1 MAAQQTSLKSMLREG
16 IAIAVRFAKARPGSF
31 SLAVLGA
38 ALFVS
43 AIVASAIVIG
53 RVTDELI
60 VPVLDQ
66 GASSEDLLWP
76 AMWAVV
82 GVALWKALA
91 VILRRTAA
99 SFLQF
104 RVQAD
109 ARHDLIEHLLKL
121 ELSWYKRQSTGTLLA
136 VSDTDVR
143 QGTFILAPLPYGI
156 GSSLLLVGTVVL
168 IFLMDIWLAAVAL
181 VCLSAIVAVNMNG
194 AWRMFSAFR
203 EVQTLRGEVSS
214 IAHESFDGAL
224 TIKALGRIDQET
236 DRFQTASERLRDR
249 LIHVLQM
256 MATYRVGVEGLLS
269 AVTVIMVVAGAMR
282 INSGAVSAGDIVTI
296 AYLLSLLFIP
306 IRIIGFVLWSIAS
319 SRAGWERVQNVYD
332 VSDLVPYGDLL
343 PESDDTGAHVAG
355 ETVSFSYEDGE
366 PIIEGL
372 NLAIRPGRVVAIV
385 GPTASGKSTLTALMA
400 RLWDP
405 SAGAISIDGRDL
417 RSFARSALPGEVAF
431 VSQESFL
438 FDDSVSG
445 NIAFGVVADHDDVV
459 TASRLAG
466 AHEFILELPDG
477 YDTVLGERGTSLSG
491 GQRQRIALARALV
504 RKPRLLILDDA
515 TSAVDPSVEARIL
528 ERLRDSEM
536 PSTIVIVAY
545 RTSSIALADEVIFID
560 AGEIVAHGTHRQLT
574 QDVPGYARIVEA
586 YADDA
591 EERSAEKLS
600 DERRAA
606 EERGRS

>member
-1 MAAQQTSLKSMLREG
+1 MTTQQTSLRLMLREG
-16 IAIAVRFAKARPGSF
+16 VAIAIRFAKARTGSF
-31 SLAVLGA
+31 VLAVLGA

-43 AIVASAIVIG
+43 AIVASAVVIG
-53 RVTDELI
+53 WVTDELI
-60 VPVLDQ
+60 VPVLDG
-66 GASSEDLLWP
+66 GASYEDALWP
-76 AMWAVV
+76 AMWAVI
-82 GVALWKALA
+82 GVAFWKSTA

-109 ARHDLIEHLLKL
+109 ARHDLIDHLLKL
-121 ELSWYKRQSTGTLLA
+121 ELAWYQRQSTGTLLA
-136 VSDTDVR
+136 TSDTDVR

-168 IFLMDIWLAAVAL
+168 VLVIDLWLALVAF
-181 VCLSAIVAVNMNG
+181 VCLTGIVAVNMNG
-194 AWRMFSAFR
+194 AWRMFGAFR
-203 EVQTLRGEVSS
+203 EVQSMRGEVSS
-214 IAHESFDGAL
+214 IGHESFDGAL
-224 TIKALGRIDQET
+224 TIKALGRIDFET
-236 DRFQTASERLRDR
+236 NRFQESSERLRDK
-249 LIHVLQM
+249 LIYVLKM

-269 AVTVIMVVAGAMR
+269 AITVIMVIAGAIR
-282 INSGAVSAGDIVTI
+282 INSGAVTPGDIVTI

-332 VSDLVPYGDLL
+332 VRDLVPYGELVAH
-343 PESDDTGAHVAG
+343 SDDTGAHVG
-355 ETVSFSYEDGE
+355 GSDVSFAYEDGE
-366 PIIEGL
+366 PVISDL
-372 NLAIRPGRVVAIV
+372 DLAIQPGRVVAVV

-405 SAGAISIDGRDL
+405 SSGTVTIDGRDL
-417 RSFARSALPGEVAF
+417 RSFARSALPGEVAY
-431 VSQESFL
+431 VSQDSFL
-438 FDDSVSG
+438 FDDTVTG
-445 NIAFGVVADHDDVV
+445 NIAFGVIASDDDVA
-459 TASRLAG
+459 TAAKLAG
-466 AHEFILELPDG
+466 AHDFILQLPDG
-477 YDTVLGERGTSLSG
+477 YGTVLGERGTSLSG

-560 AGEIVAHGTHRQLT
+560 QGRIVAHGTHNQLT
-574 QDVPGYARIVEA
+574 ADVPGYARIVEA
-586 YADDA
+586 YAEDA
-591 EERSAEKLS
+591 EER
-600 DERRAA
+600 RRT
-606 EERGRS
+606 

>member
-1 MAAQQTSLKSMLREG
+1 MTTEQTSLKSMLREG
-16 IAIAVRFAKARPGSF
+16 AAIAVRFARARTGSF

-53 RVTDELI
+53 SVTDNLI
-60 VPVLDQ
+60 VPVLDE
-66 GASSEDLLWP
+66 GAPHDDLLWP
-76 AMWAVV
+76 AMWAVF
-82 GVALWKALA
+82 GVAFWKGTA

-121 ELSWYKRQSTGTLLA
+121 ELSWYQRQSTGTLLA
-136 VSDTDVR
+136 TSDTDVR

-168 IFLMDIWLAAVAL
+168 VLLIDVWLALIAF
-181 VCLSAIVAVNMNG
+181 VCLGGIVAINMNG

-203 EVQTLRGEVSS
+203 EVQVLRGDVSS

-224 TIKALGRIDQET
+224 TIKALGRIDMEKE
-236 DRFQTASERLRDR
+236 RFEGASERLRDR
-249 LIHVLQM
+249 LVNVLQM

-269 AVTVIMVVAGAMR
+269 AITVIMVVAGAAR
-282 INSGAVSAGDIVTI
+282 VSSGAVTPGDVVTI

-319 SRAGWERVQNVYD
+319 SRAGWERVQSVYD
-332 VSDLVPYGDLL
+332 VTDLVPYGSQQ
-343 PESDDTGAHVAG
+343 PQTDDSGALVAG
-355 ETVSFSYEDGE
+355 ETVSFGYDDGE
-366 PIIEGL
+366 AVIEQL
-372 NLAIRPGRVVAIV
+372 NLAIDPGKVVAIV

-405 SAGAISIDGRDL
+405 SEGTMTIDGRDL

-438 FDDSVSG
+438 FDDSVTG
-445 NIAFGVVADHDDVV
+445 NISFGVIAEREDVV
-459 TASRLAG
+459 AAAQLAG

-477 YDTVLGERGTSLSG
+477 YETTLGERGTSLSG

-560 AGEIVAHGTHRQLT
+560 DGKIVAHGTHRDLT
-574 QDVPGYARIVEA
+574 RDVPGYARIVEA

-591 EERSAEKLS
+591 EER
-600 DERRAA
+600 RNT
-606 EERGRS
+606 

>member
-1 MAAQQTSLKSMLREG
+1 M
-16 IAIAVRFAKARPGSF
+16 
-31 SLAVLGA
+31 LGA

-43 AIVASAIVIG
+43 AIVASALVIG

-60 VPVLDQ
+60 VPVLDK
-66 GASSEDLLWP
+66 GASYETLIWP

-82 GVALWKALA
+82 GSPFGRRCAIV
-91 VILRRTAA
+91 LRRAA
-99 SFLQF
+99 AGYLQF

-121 ELSWYKRQSTGTLLA
+121 ELAWYQRQSTGTLLA

-168 IFLMDIWLAAVAL
+168 ILVIDPWLALTAFI
-181 VCLSAIVAVNMNG
+181 CLGTIVAVNMQG
-194 AWRMFSAFR
+194 AWRMFNAFR
-203 EVQTLRGEVSS
+203 EVQDLRGEVSS
-214 IAHESFDGAL
+214 IAHESLDGAL
-224 TIKALGRIDQET
+224 TIKALGRIDTET
-236 DRFQTASERLRDR
+236 NRFRTASERLRDR
-249 LIHVLQM
+249 LIYTLQM

-269 AVTVIMVVAGAMR
+269 GVTIVMLVAGTIR
-282 INSGAVSAGDIVTI
+282 INSGAVTPGDIVTI
-296 AYLLSLLFIP
+296 TYLLSLLFIP

-332 VSDLVPYGDLL
+332 VRELVPYGDLL
-343 PESDDTGAHVAG
+343 PDAEPTGAHVSGSA
-355 ETVSFSYEDGE
+355 VSFAYDDGE
-366 PIIEGL
+366 SVL
-372 NLAIRPGRVVAIV
+372 TDLHLAIKPERVVAVV
-385 GPTASGKSTLTALMA
+385 GPTASGKSTLTALLA

-405 SAGAISIDGRDL
+405 GSGSITIDGRDL
-417 RSFARSALPGEVAF
+417 RSFARSALPGEVAY
-431 VSQESFL
+431 VSQEAFL
-438 FDDSVSG
+438 FDDTVRG
-445 NIAFGVVADHDDVV
+445 NIAFGVSAEDDEVI
-459 TASRLAG
+459 AAARLAG
-466 AHEFILELPDG
+466 AHEFILDLPEA

-528 ERLRDSEM
+528 ERLRDSEL
-536 PSTIVIVAY
+536 PSTVVIVAY

-560 AGEIVAHGTHRQLT
+560 NGQILAHGTHRELSKR
-574 QDVPGYARIVEA
+574 VPGYARIVDA

-591 EERSAEKLS
+591 GRR
-600 DERRAA
+600 DEP
-606 EERGRS
+606 

>member
-1 MAAQQTSLKSMLREG
+1 MTTEQTSLGSMLREG
-16 IAIAVRFAKARPGSF
+16 VAIAVRFAKARPGSF

-43 AIVASAIVIG
+43 AIVASAVVIG

-66 GASSEDLLWP
+66 GAPYDDLLWP
-76 AMWAVV
+76 AMAAVFGVAVWKAAAVV
-82 GVALWKALA
+82 
-91 VILRRTAA
+91 LRRTAA

-121 ELSWYKRQSTGTLLA
+121 ELSWYQRQSTGTLLA

-156 GSSLLLVGTVVL
+156 GSSLLLFGTVVL
-168 IFLMDIWLAAVAL
+168 VLLKDPWLALL
-181 VCLSAIVAVNMNG
+181 VFICLGAIVAVNMNG
-194 AWRMFSAFR
+194 AWRMFTAFR
-203 EVQTLRGEVSS
+203 EVQMLRGEVSS

-224 TIKALGRIDQET
+224 TIKAMGRIDMER
-236 DRFQTASERLRDR
+236 DRFENASERLRDR

-269 AVTVIMVVAGAMR
+269 AVTVIMVVAGAIR
-282 INSGAVSAGDIVTI
+282 VSNGAVTAGDVVTI

-319 SRAGWERVQNVYD
+319 SRAGWERVQSVYD
-332 VSDLVPYGDLL
+332 VTDLVPYGELA
-343 PESDDTGAHVAG
+343 PETDETGALVSG
-355 ETVSFSYEDGE
+355 EAVSFSYDEGE
-366 PIIEGL
+366 TVIEGM
-372 NLAIRPGRVVAIV
+372 NLAIQPGRVVAVV

-405 SAGAISIDGRDL
+405 NSGAISIDGRDL

-431 VSQESFL
+431 VSQDSFL
-438 FDDSVSG
+438 FDDTVTG
-445 NIAFGVVADHDDVV
+445 NIAFGVLANDNEV
-459 TASRLAG
+459 TAAAQLAG
-466 AHEFILELPDG
+466 AHDFILELPDG
-477 YDTVLGERGTSLSG
+477 YKTILGERGTSLSG

-528 ERLRDSEM
+528 ERLRASEM

-545 RTSSIALADEVIFID
+545 RTSSIALADEVVFID
-560 AGEIVAHGTHRQLT
+560 DGRIVAHGTHRDLSRE
-574 QDVPGYARIVEA
+574 VPGYARIVEA

-591 EERSAEKLS
+591 EER
-600 DERRAA
+600 
-606 EERGRS
+606 RGS

>member
-1 MAAQQTSLKSMLREG
+1 MLREG
-16 IAIAVRFAKARPGSF
+16 SAIAVRFAKARTASF
-31 SLAVLGA
+31 TLAVIGA

-53 RVTDELI
+53 DVTDDLI

-66 GASSEDLLWP
+66 GESHEGLLWP
-76 AMWAVV
+76 ALWAVF

-121 ELSWYKRQSTGTLLA
+121 ELSWYQRQSTGTLLA
-136 VSDTDVR
+136 TSDTDVR

-168 IFLMDIWLAAVAL
+168 ILLIDPWLALIAFVSL
-181 VCLSAIVAVNMNG
+181 GAIVAVNMNG

-203 EVQTLRGEVSS
+203 EVQTLRGDVSS

-224 TIKALGRIDQET
+224 TIKALGRIDLEK
-236 DRFQTASERLRDR
+236 DRFEQASERLRDR

-269 AVTVIMVVAGAMR
+269 AVTVIMLVAGAIR
-282 INSGAVSAGDIVTI
+282 VSDGAATAGDIITI

-319 SRAGWERVQNVYD
+319 SRAGWERVQSVYD
-332 VSDLVPYGDLL
+332 VTDLVAYGDAQ
-343 PESDDTGAHVAG
+343 PETEDSGALVSGDA
-355 ETVSFSYEDGE
+355 VSFSYDDGDTVIED
-366 PIIEGL
+366 L
-372 NLAIRPGRVVAIV
+372 NLAIQPGRVVAIV

-405 SAGAISIDGRDL
+405 KAGAITIDGRDL

-438 FDDSVSG
+438 FDDTVTG
-445 NIAFGVVADHDDVV
+445 NIAFGVIADEKEVK
-459 TASRLAG
+459 TAAQLAG

-477 YDTVLGERGTSLSG
+477 YDTTLGERGTSLSG

-528 ERLRDSEM
+528 ERLRESEM

-545 RTSSIALADEVIFID
+545 RTSSITLADEVVFID
-560 AGEIVAHGTHRQLT
+560 EGKIVAHGTHRDLSRE
-574 QDVPGYARIVEA
+574 VPGYARIVEA

-591 EERSAEKLS
+591 EER
-600 DERRAA
+600 RRP
-606 EERGRS
+606 

>member
-1 MAAQQTSLKSMLREG
+1 MPVTTEQTSVGSMLREG
-16 IAIAVRFAKARPGSF
+16 SAIAVRFAKARTASF
-31 SLAVLGA
+31 TLAVIGA

-53 RVTDELI
+53 DVTDDLI

-66 GASSEDLLWP
+66 GESHEGLLWP
-76 AMWAVV
+76 ALWAVF

-121 ELSWYKRQSTGTLLA
+121 ELSWYQRQSTGTLLA
-136 VSDTDVR
+136 TSDTDVR

-168 IFLMDIWLAAVAL
+168 ILLIDPWLALIAFVSL
-181 VCLSAIVAVNMNG
+181 GAIVAVNMNG

-203 EVQTLRGEVSS
+203 EVQTLRGDVSS

-224 TIKALGRIDQET
+224 TIKALGRIDLEK
-236 DRFQTASERLRDR
+236 DRFEQASERLRDR

-269 AVTVIMVVAGAMR
+269 AVTVIMLVAGAIR
-282 INSGAVSAGDIVTI
+282 VSDGAATAGDIITI

-319 SRAGWERVQNVYD
+319 SRAGWERVQSVYD
-332 VSDLVPYGDLL
+332 VTDLVAYGDAQ
-343 PESDDTGAHVAG
+343 PETEDSGALVSGDA
-355 ETVSFSYEDGE
+355 VSFSYDDGDTVIED
-366 PIIEGL
+366 L
-372 NLAIRPGRVVAIV
+372 NLAIQPGRVVAIV

-405 SAGAISIDGRDL
+405 KAGAITIDGRDL

-438 FDDSVSG
+438 FDDTVTG
-445 NIAFGVVADHDDVV
+445 NIAFGVIADEKEVK
-459 TASRLAG
+459 TAAQLAG

-477 YDTVLGERGTSLSG
+477 YDTTLGERGTSLSG

-528 ERLRDSEM
+528 ERLRESEM

-545 RTSSIALADEVIFID
+545 RTSSITLADEVVFID
-560 AGEIVAHGTHRQLT
+560 EGKIVAHGTHRDLSRE
-574 QDVPGYARIVEA
+574 VPGYARIVEA

-591 EERSAEKLS
+591 EER
-600 DERRAA
+600 RRP
-606 EERGRS
+606 

>member
-1 MAAQQTSLKSMLREG
+1 MTTEQTSLKSMLREG
-16 IAIAVRFAKARPGSF
+16 VAIAVRFARARTGSF

-53 RVTDELI
+53 GVTDDLI
-60 VPVLDQ
+60 IPVLDE
-66 GASSEDLLWP
+66 GAPYDDLLWP
-76 AMWAVV
+76 AMWAVF
-82 GVALWKALA
+82 GVAFWKGAA

-109 ARHDLIEHLLKL
+109 ARHDLIRHLLKL
-121 ELSWYKRQSTGTLLA
+121 ELSWYQRQSTGTLLA
-136 VSDTDVR
+136 TSDTDVR

-168 IFLMDIWLAAVAL
+168 VLLIDIWLALIAF
-181 VCLSAIVAVNMNG
+181 VCLGAIVAINMNG

-203 EVQTLRGEVSS
+203 EVQVLRGEVSS

-224 TIKALGRIDQET
+224 TIKALGRIEMEKE
-236 DRFQTASERLRDR
+236 RFEDASERLRDR
-249 LIHVLQM
+249 LVDVLQM

-269 AVTVIMVVAGAMR
+269 AITVIMVVAGAAR
-282 INSGAVSAGDIVTI
+282 VGSGVVTAGEVVTI

-319 SRAGWERVQNVYD
+319 SRAGWERVQSVYD
-332 VSDLVPYGDLL
+332 VTDLVPYGSQQ
-343 PESDDTGAHVAG
+343 PQADDSGALVAG
-355 ETVSFSYEDGE
+355 EAVSFAYEDGE
-366 PIIEGL
+366 TVIEGL
-372 NLAIRPGRVVAIV
+372 NLAIEPGKVVAIV

-405 SAGAISIDGRDL
+405 SEGTMTIDGRDL

-438 FDDSVSG
+438 FDDSVTG
-445 NIAFGVVADHDDVV
+445 NIAFGVIAGKEDVV
-459 TASRLAG
+459 AAAQLAG
-466 AHEFILELPDG
+466 AHEFILELPDD
-477 YDTVLGERGTSLSG
+477 YDTTLGERGTSLSG

-545 RTSSIALADEVIFID
+545 RTSSIALADEVIFVD
-560 AGEIVAHGTHRQLT
+560 DGKIVAHGTHRDLT
-574 QDVPGYARIVEA
+574 RDVPGYARIVEA

-591 EERSAEKLS
+591 EERRNA
-600 DERRAA
+600 
-606 EERGRS
+606 

>member
-1 MAAQQTSLKSMLREG
+1 MSVTTEQTSVGSMLREG
-16 IAIAVRFAKARPGSF
+16 SAIAVRFAKARTASF
-31 SLAVLGA
+31 TLAVIGA

-53 RVTDELI
+53 DVTDDLI

-66 GASSEDLLWP
+66 GESHEGLLWP
-76 AMWAVV
+76 ALWAVF

-121 ELSWYKRQSTGTLLA
+121 ELSWYQRQSTGTLLA
-136 VSDTDVR
+136 TSDTDVR

-168 IFLMDIWLAAVAL
+168 ILLIDPWLALIAFVSL
-181 VCLSAIVAVNMNG
+181 GAIVAVNMNG

-203 EVQTLRGEVSS
+203 EVQTLRGDVSS

-224 TIKALGRIDQET
+224 TIKALGRIDLEK
-236 DRFQTASERLRDR
+236 DRFEQASERLRDR

-269 AVTVIMVVAGAMR
+269 AVTVIMLVAGAIR
-282 INSGAVSAGDIVTI
+282 VSDGAATAGDIITI

-319 SRAGWERVQNVYD
+319 SRAGWERVQSVYD
-332 VSDLVPYGDLL
+332 VTDLVAYGDAQ
-343 PESDDTGAHVAG
+343 PETEDSGALVSGDA
-355 ETVSFSYEDGE
+355 VSFSYDDGDTVIED
-366 PIIEGL
+366 L
-372 NLAIRPGRVVAIV
+372 NLAIQPGRVVAIV

-405 SAGAISIDGRDL
+405 KAGAITIDGRDL

-438 FDDSVSG
+438 FDDTVTG
-445 NIAFGVVADHDDVV
+445 NIAFGVIAGEKEVK
-459 TASRLAG
+459 TAAQLAG

-477 YDTVLGERGTSLSG
+477 YDTTLGERGTSLSG

-528 ERLRDSEM
+528 ERLRESEM

-545 RTSSIALADEVIFID
+545 RTSSITLADEVVFID
-560 AGEIVAHGTHRQLT
+560 EGKIVAHGTHRDLSRE
-574 QDVPGYARIVEA
+574 VPGYARIVEA

-591 EERSAEKLS
+591 EER
-600 DERRAA
+600 RRP
-606 EERGRS
+606 

>member
-1 MAAQQTSLKSMLREG
+1 MLREG
-16 IAIAVRFAKARPGSF
+16 GAIAVRFAKARTGSF
-31 SLAVLGA
+31 TLAVLGA

-60 VPVLDQ
+60 VPVLD
-66 GASSEDLLWP
+66 GGEPYEDLLWP

-82 GVALWKALA
+82 AVAFWKASA

-109 ARHDLIEHLLKL
+109 ARHDLIDHLLKL
-121 ELSWYKRQSTGTLLA
+121 ELAWYQRQSTGTLLA

-156 GSSLLLVGTVVL
+156 GSSLLLIGTVVL
-168 IFLMDIWLAAVAL
+168 ILIMDVWLALIAFI
-181 VCLSAIVAVNMNG
+181 CLGAIVAINMNG
-194 AWRMFSAFR
+194 AWRMFGAFR
-203 EVQTLRGEVSS
+203 EVQNLRGKVSG

-224 TIKALGRIDQET
+224 TIKALGRVDYET
-236 DRFQTASERLRDR
+236 ERFQEASENLRDK
-249 LIHVLQM
+249 LVSVLTM

-269 AVTVIMVVAGAMR
+269 AITVIMVVAGAVR
-282 INSGAVSAGDIVTI
+282 INSGAVTAGDIVTI

-319 SRAGWERVQNVYD
+319 SRAGWERVQDVYD
-332 VSDLVPYGDLL
+332 VRDLVPYGDLT
-343 PESDDTGAHVAG
+343 PDSDDTGAHVAG
-355 ETVSFSYEDGE
+355 STVSFAYDEGDT
-366 PIIEGL
+366 IIENL
-372 NLAIRPGRVVAIV
+372 NLAIQSGRVVAVV

-405 SAGAISIDGRDL
+405 SSGAITLDGRDL
-417 RSFARSALPGEVAF
+417 RDFARSALPGEVAF
-431 VSQESFL
+431 VSQDSFL
-438 FDDSVSG
+438 FDDTVEG
-445 NIAFGVVADHDDVV
+445 NIAFGVLAEHEDVV
-459 TASRLAG
+459 AAAKLAG
-466 AHEFILELPDG
+466 AHEFILDLPDG
-477 YDTVLGERGTSLSG
+477 YDTTLGERGTSLSG

-545 RTSSIALADEVIFID
+545 RTSSIALADEVVFID
-560 AGEIVAHGTHRQLT
+560 EGKIVAHGTHPQLT
-574 QDVPGYARIVEA
+574 SDVPGYARIVEA
-586 YADDA
+586 YAEDS
-591 EERSAEKLS
+591 ERVR
-600 DERRAA
+600 DEH
-606 EERGRS
+606 

>member
-1 MAAQQTSLKSMLREG
+1 MTTEQPSMRLMLREG
-16 IAIAVRFAKARPGSF
+16 GAIAVRFAKARTGSF
-31 SLAVLGA
+31 VLAVLGA

-66 GASSEDLLWP
+66 GASYDDILWP
-76 AMWAVV
+76 SMWAVI
-82 GVALWKALA
+82 GVALWKATA

-121 ELSWYKRQSTGTLLA
+121 ELSWYQRQSTGTLLA

-168 IFLMDIWLAAVAL
+168 ILLIDGWLALTAL
-181 VCLSAIVAVNMNG
+181 ICLSVIVTVNMQG
-194 AWRMFSAFR
+194 AWRMFTAFR
-203 EVQTLRGEVSS
+203 EVQELRGDVSS
-214 IAHESFDGAL
+214 IAHESLDGAL
-224 TIKALGRIDQET
+224 TIKALGRIDMET
-236 DRFQTASERLRDR
+236 TRFQGASERLRDK
-249 LIHVLQM
+249 LIYVLRM

-269 AVTVIMVVAGAMR
+269 AVTVIMLVAGAIR
-282 INSGAVSAGDIVTI
+282 INSGNVTPGDIITI

-319 SRAGWERVQNVYD
+319 SRAGWERVQDVYD
-332 VSDLVPYGDLL
+332 VRDLVPYGDLL
-343 PESDDTGAHVAG
+343 PETGESGALVSG
-355 ETVSFSYEDGE
+355 ETVSFAYEDGDAV
-366 PIIEGL
+366 ISDL
-372 NLAIRPGRVVAIV
+372 NLSINPERVVAVV
-385 GPTASGKSTLTALMA
+385 GPTASGKSTLTALLA

-405 SAGAISIDGRDL
+405 ASGSITIDGRDL
-417 RSFARSALPGEVAF
+417 RSFARSALPGEVAY
-431 VSQESFL
+431 VAQEAFL
-438 FDDSVSG
+438 FDDTVRG
-445 NIAFGVVADHDDVV
+445 NIAFGVLADMKDVV
-459 TASRLAG
+459 AAAQLAG
-466 AHEFILELPDG
+466 AHDFILELPDG
-477 YDTVLGERGTSLSG
+477 YDTILGERGTSLSG

-528 ERLRDSEM
+528 ERLRDSEL
-536 PSTIVIVAY
+536 PSTVVIVAY

-560 AGEIVAHGTHRQLT
+560 EGHIVAHGTHRDLT
-574 QDVPGYARIVEA
+574 RDVPGYARIVEA

-591 EERSAEKLS
+591 EA
-600 DERRAA
+600 RR
-606 EERGRS
+606 ES

>member
-1 MAAQQTSLKSMLREG
+1 MATQQTSLKSMLREG
-16 IAIAVRFAKARPGSF
+16 AGIAVRFAKARTASF

-53 RVTDELI
+53 WVTDELI

-121 ELSWYKRQSTGTLLA
+121 ELSWYQRQSTGTLLA

-168 IFLMDIWLAAVAL
+168 ILIMDVWLALLAFF
-181 VCLSAIVAVNMNG
+181 CLGVIVAVNMNG

-224 TIKALGRIDQET
+224 TIKALGRIGEET
-236 DRFQTASERLRDR
+236 ERFETASERLRNR

-269 AVTVIMVVAGAMR
+269 AVTVIMIVAGAMR
-282 INSGAVSAGDIVTI
+282 INSGAVTAGDIITI

-319 SRAGWERVQNVYD
+319 SRAGWERVQDVYD
-332 VSDLVPYGDLL
+332 VTDLVPYGELR
-343 PESDDTGAHVAG
+343 PETDNTGAHVSG
-355 ETVSFSYEDGE
+355 ETISFSYDDGE
-366 PIIEGL
+366 AVIEGL
-372 NLAIRPGRVVAIV
+372 NLAIQPGRVVAIV

-405 SAGAISIDGRDL
+405 SSGAMTIDGRDL
-417 RSFARSALPGEVAF
+417 RSFARSALPGEVAY

-445 NIAFGVVADHDDVV
+445 NIAFGVVADDAEVV
-459 TASRLAG
+459 AAAKLAG
-466 AHEFILELPDG
+466 AHEFILDLPDG
-477 YDTVLGERGTSLSG
+477 YATILGERGTSLSG

-528 ERLRDSEM
+528 ERLRDSDR
-536 PSTIVIVAY
+536 PATIVIVEY

-560 AGEIVAHGTHRQLT
+560 SGEIVAHGSHQKLT
-574 QDVPGYARIVEA
+574 REVPGYARIVEA

-591 EERSAEKLS
+591 QERS
-600 DERRAA
+600 DEQRSAR
-606 EERGRS
+606 ERDGHER

>member
-1 MAAQQTSLKSMLREG
+1 VPVTTQQTSLKSMLREG
-16 IAIAVRFAKARPGSF
+16 SAIAVRFARARTGAF
-31 SLAVLGA
+31 VLAVLGA

-43 AIVASAIVIG
+43 AIVASAVVIG

-66 GASSEDLLWP
+66 GAPYDDLLWP
-76 AMWAVV
+76 AMWAVI
-82 GVALWKALA
+82 GVALWKAAA
-91 VILRRTAA
+91 VVLRRTAA

-104 RVQAD
+104 RIQAD

-121 ELSWYKRQSTGTLLA
+121 ELAWYQRQSTGTLLA

-156 GSSLLLVGTVVL
+156 GSSFLLVGTVVL
-168 IFLMDIWLAAVAL
+168 VLLIDPWLALIAL
-181 VCLSAIVAVNMNG
+181 VCLGAIVAVNMNG
-194 AWRMFSAFR
+194 AWRMFAAFR
-203 EVQTLRGEVSS
+203 EVQELRGDVSS

-224 TIKALGRIDQET
+224 TIKALGRIDMET
-236 DRFQTASERLRDR
+236 SRFQGASEKLRDR

-269 AVTVIMVVAGAMR
+269 AVTVIMVVAGAIR
-282 INSGAVSAGDIVTI
+282 LNSGAVTAGDIITI

-332 VSDLVPYGDLL
+332 VQELVPYGEQL
-343 PESDDTGAHVAG
+343 PDTEQSGAYVSG
-355 ETVSFSYEDGE
+355 ETVSFAYDGGE
-366 PIIEGL
+366 AVIDDLSLE
-372 NLAIRPGRVVAIV
+372 IRPERVVAVV
-385 GPTASGKSTLTALMA
+385 GPTASGKSTLTALLA

-405 SAGAISIDGRDL
+405 ASGSITIDGRDL
-417 RSFARSALPGEVAF
+417 RSFARSALPGEVAY
-431 VSQESFL
+431 VAQDAFL
-438 FDDSVSG
+438 FDDTVRG
-445 NIAFGVVADHDDVV
+445 NIAFGVLSDDDDVF
-459 TASRLAG
+459 AAAKLAG

-477 YDTVLGERGTSLSG
+477 YNTVLGERGTSLSG

-528 ERLRDSEM
+528 ERLRESEL
-536 PSTIVIVAY
+536 PSTVVIVAY

-560 AGEIVAHGTHRQLT
+560 DGQIVAHGTHRDLSR
-574 QDVPGYARIVEA
+574 DVPGYARIVEA

-591 EERSAEKLS
+591 AARREES
-600 DERRAA
+600 
-606 EERGRS
+606 

>member
-1 MAAQQTSLKSMLREG
+1 MLREG
-16 IAIAVRFAKARPGSF
+16 AAIAVRFARARTGSF

-66 GASSEDLLWP
+66 GEDHADLLWP
-76 AMWAVV
+76 AMWAVI
-82 GVALWKALA
+82 GVAFWKATA

-168 IFLMDIWLAAVAL
+168 VLVIDVWLALLAF
-181 VCLSAIVAVNMNG
+181 VCLAAIVAVNMNG

-224 TIKALGRIDQET
+224 TIKALGRIDLET
-236 DRFQTASERLRDR
+236 HRFEEASEKLRNR

-269 AVTVIMVVAGAMR
+269 AVTVIMIVAGAIR
-282 INSGAVSAGDIVTI
+282 INSGAVTAGDIITI

-319 SRAGWERVQNVYD
+319 SRAGWERVQDVYD
-332 VSDLVPYGDLL
+332 VQDLVSYGDRL
-343 PESDDTGAHVAG
+343 PETDDSGAHVSG
-355 ETVSFSYEDGE
+355 DTVSFSYEDGE
-366 PIIEGL
+366 VIIQGL
-372 NLAIRPGRVVAIV
+372 DLAIQSGRVVAVV

-405 SAGAISIDGRDL
+405 SSGSITIDGRDL
-417 RSFARSALPGEVAF
+417 RSFARSALPGEVAY

-438 FDDSVSG
+438 FDDTVSG
-445 NIAFGVVADHDDVV
+445 NIAFGVVADDHDVV
-459 TASRLAG
+459 AAAQLAG

-477 YDTVLGERGTSLSG
+477 YGTILGERGTSLSG

-545 RTSSIALADEVIFID
+545 RTSSIALADEVIFIED
-560 AGEIVAHGTHRQLT
+560 GQIVAHGTHRDLT

-591 EERSAEKLS
+591 EERSAE
-600 DERRAA
+600 ERSA
-606 EERGRS
+606 EERGQA

>member
-1 MAAQQTSLKSMLREG
+1 VTTQQTSLRLMLREG
-16 IAIAVRFAKARPGSF
+16 VAIAIRFAKARTGSF
-31 SLAVLGA
+31 VLAVLGA

-43 AIVASAIVIG
+43 AIVASAVVIG
-53 RVTDELI
+53 WVTDELI
-60 VPVLDQ
+60 VPVLDG
-66 GASSEDLLWP
+66 GASYEDALWP
-76 AMWAVV
+76 AMWAVI
-82 GVALWKALA
+82 GVAFWKSTA

-109 ARHDLIEHLLKL
+109 ARHDLIDHLLKL
-121 ELSWYKRQSTGTLLA
+121 ELAWYQRQSTGTLLA
-136 VSDTDVR
+136 TSDTDVR

-168 IFLMDIWLAAVAL
+168 VLVIDLWLALVAF
-181 VCLSAIVAVNMNG
+181 VCLTGIVAVNMNG
-194 AWRMFSAFR
+194 AWRMFGAFR
-203 EVQTLRGEVSS
+203 EVQSMRGEVSS
-214 IAHESFDGAL
+214 IGHESFDGAL
-224 TIKALGRIDQET
+224 TIKALGRIDFET
-236 DRFQTASERLRDR
+236 NRFQESSERLRDK
-249 LIHVLQM
+249 LIYVLKM

-269 AVTVIMVVAGAMR
+269 AITVIMVIAGAIR
-282 INSGAVSAGDIVTI
+282 INSGAVTPGDIVTI

-332 VSDLVPYGDLL
+332 VRDLVPYGELVAH
-343 PESDDTGAHVAG
+343 SDDTGAHVG
-355 ETVSFSYEDGE
+355 GSDVSFAYEDGE
-366 PIIEGL
+366 PVISDL
-372 NLAIRPGRVVAIV
+372 DLAIQPGRVVAVV

-405 SAGAISIDGRDL
+405 SSGTVTIDGRDL
-417 RSFARSALPGEVAF
+417 RSFARSALPGEVAY
-431 VSQESFL
+431 VSQDSFL
-438 FDDSVSG
+438 FDDTVTG
-445 NIAFGVVADHDDVV
+445 NIAFGVIASDDDVA
-459 TASRLAG
+459 TAAKLAG
-466 AHEFILELPDG
+466 AHDFILQLPDG
-477 YDTVLGERGTSLSG
+477 YGTVLGERGTSLSG

-560 AGEIVAHGTHRQLT
+560 QGRIVAHGTHNQLT
-574 QDVPGYARIVEA
+574 ADVPGYARIVEA
-586 YADDA
+586 YAEDA
-591 EERSAEKLS
+591 EER
-600 DERRAA
+600 RRT
-606 EERGRS
+606 

>member
-1 MAAQQTSLKSMLREG
+1 MLREG
-16 IAIAVRFAKARPGSF
+16 GAIAVRFAKARTGSF
-31 SLAVLGA
+31 VLAVLGA

-66 GASSEDLLWP
+66 GASYDDILWP
-76 AMWAVV
+76 SMWAVI
-82 GVALWKALA
+82 GVALWKATA

-121 ELSWYKRQSTGTLLA
+121 ELSWYQRQSTGTLLA

-168 IFLMDIWLAAVAL
+168 ILLIDGWLALTAL
-181 VCLSAIVAVNMNG
+181 ICLSVIVTVNMQG
-194 AWRMFSAFR
+194 AWRMFTAFR
-203 EVQTLRGEVSS
+203 EVQELRGDVSS
-214 IAHESFDGAL
+214 IAHESLDGAL
-224 TIKALGRIDQET
+224 TIKALGRIDMET
-236 DRFQTASERLRDR
+236 TRFQGASERLRDK
-249 LIHVLQM
+249 LIYVLRM

-269 AVTVIMVVAGAMR
+269 AVTVIMLVAGAIR
-282 INSGAVSAGDIVTI
+282 INSGNVTPGDIITI

-319 SRAGWERVQNVYD
+319 SRAGWERVQDVYD
-332 VSDLVPYGDLL
+332 VRDLVPYGDLL
-343 PESDDTGAHVAG
+343 PETGESGALVSG
-355 ETVSFSYEDGE
+355 ETVSFAYEDGDAV
-366 PIIEGL
+366 ISDL
-372 NLAIRPGRVVAIV
+372 NLSINPERVVAVV
-385 GPTASGKSTLTALMA
+385 GPTASGKSTLTALLA

-405 SAGAISIDGRDL
+405 ASGSITIDGRDL
-417 RSFARSALPGEVAF
+417 RSFARSALPGEVAY
-431 VSQESFL
+431 VAQEAFL
-438 FDDSVSG
+438 FDDTVRG
-445 NIAFGVVADHDDVV
+445 NIAFGVLADMKDVV
-459 TASRLAG
+459 AAAQLAG
-466 AHEFILELPDG
+466 AHDFILELPDG
-477 YDTVLGERGTSLSG
+477 YDTILGERGTSLSG

-528 ERLRDSEM
+528 ERLRDSEL
-536 PSTIVIVAY
+536 PSTVVIVAY

-560 AGEIVAHGTHRQLT
+560 EGHIVAHGTHRDLT
-574 QDVPGYARIVEA
+574 RDVPGYARIVEA

-591 EERSAEKLS
+591 EA
-600 DERRAA
+600 RR
-606 EERGRS
+606 ES

>member
-1 MAAQQTSLKSMLREG
+1 VTTEQTSLKSMLREG
-16 IAIAVRFAKARPGSF
+16 AAIAVRFAKARTASF

-53 RVTDELI
+53 KVTDDLI

-66 GASSEDLLWP
+66 GAPYDDLLWP
-76 AMWAVV
+76 AMWAVF
-82 GVALWKALA
+82 GVAFWKATA

-121 ELSWYKRQSTGTLLA
+121 ELSWYQRQSTGTLLA

-168 IFLMDIWLAAVAL
+168 VLLMDLWLALIAFVSL
-181 VCLSAIVAVNMNG
+181 GAIVAVNMNG

-203 EVQTLRGEVSS
+203 EVQMLRGDVSS

-224 TIKALGRIDQET
+224 TIKALGRIDLEKE
-236 DRFQTASERLRDR
+236 RFEHASEKLRDR
-249 LIHVLQM
+249 LTHVLQM

-269 AVTVIMVVAGAMR
+269 AVTVIMVVAGAIR
-282 INSGAVSAGDIVTI
+282 VSSGAVTAGDVITI

-332 VSDLVPYGDLL
+332 VTDLVPYGDLQS
-343 PESDDTGAHVAG
+343 EVDETGAVVTG
-355 ETVSFSYEDGE
+355 DTVSFSYDDGE
-366 PIIEGL
+366 RVIEGL
-372 NLAIRPGRVVAIV
+372 NLAIQPGRVVAVV

-405 SAGAISIDGRDL
+405 SSGAIAIDGRDL

-431 VSQESFL
+431 VSQDSFL
-438 FDDSVSG
+438 FDDTVHG
-445 NIAFGVVADHDDVV
+445 NIAFGLLANDREV
-459 TASRLAG
+459 TAAAELAG
-466 AHEFILELPDG
+466 AHDFILQLPDG
-477 YDTVLGERGTSLSG
+477 YKTTLGERGTSLSG

-528 ERLRDSEM
+528 ERLRASEM

-545 RTSSIALADEVIFID
+545 RTSSIALADEVVFID
-560 AGEIVAHGTHRQLT
+560 EGKIVAHGTHRDLT
-574 QDVPGYARIVEA
+574 RDVPGYARIVEA

-591 EERSAEKLS
+591 EER
-600 DERRAA
+600 RR
-606 EERGRS
+606 S

>member
-1 MAAQQTSLKSMLREG
+1 MLREG
-16 IAIAVRFAKARPGSF
+16 GAIAVRFAKARTGSF
-31 SLAVLGA
+31 VLAVIGA

-66 GASSEDLLWP
+66 GASYDDILWP
-76 AMWAVV
+76 SLWAVIGVAMW
-82 GVALWKALA
+82 KATA

-109 ARHDLIEHLLKL
+109 ARHDLIDHLLKL
-121 ELSWYKRQSTGTLLA
+121 ELSWYQRQSTGTLLA
-136 VSDTDVR
+136 VTDTDVR

-168 IFLMDIWLAAVAL
+168 IILIDGWLALTAF

-194 AWRMFSAFR
+194 AWRMFNAFR
-203 EVQTLRGEVSS
+203 EVQQLRGDVSS
-214 IAHESFDGAL
+214 IAHESLDGAL
-224 TIKALGRIDQET
+224 TIKALGRIDMET
-236 DRFQTASERLRDR
+236 RRFEAASERLRDK
-249 LIHVLQM
+249 LIYVLKM

-269 AVTVIMVVAGAMR
+269 AITVIMLVAGTIR
-282 INSGAVSAGDIVTI
+282 INSGNVTPGDIITI
-296 AYLLSLLFIP
+296 TYLLSLLFIP

-332 VSDLVPYGDLL
+332 VRDLVPYGELQ
-343 PESDDTGAHVAG
+343 PDTEQSGAFVSG
-355 ETVSFSYEDGE
+355 ETVSFAYDDGE
-366 PIIEGL
+366 AVITDL
-372 NLAIRPGRVVAIV
+372 NLAISPERVVAVV
-385 GPTASGKSTLTALMA
+385 GPTASGKSTLTALLA

-405 SAGAISIDGRDL
+405 GSGSITIDGRDL
-417 RSFARSALPGEVAF
+417 RSFARSALPGEVAY
-431 VSQESFL
+431 VAQEAFL
-438 FDDSVSG
+438 FDDTVRG
-445 NIAFGVVADHDDVV
+445 NIAFGVLADKTDVV
-459 TASRLAG
+459 AAAELAG
-466 AHEFILELPDG
+466 AHDFILELPDG
-477 YDTVLGERGTSLSG
+477 YDTILGERGTSLSG

-528 ERLRDSEM
+528 ERLRDSEL
-536 PSTIVIVAY
+536 PSTVVIVAY

-560 AGEIVAHGTHRQLT
+560 EGQIVAHGAHRDLT
-574 QDVPGYARIVEA
+574 RDVPGYARIVEA

-591 EERSAEKLS
+591 ESRSDS
-600 DERRAA
+600 
-606 EERGRS
+606 

>member
-1 MAAQQTSLKSMLREG
+1 MTAQETSLKSMLREG
-16 IAIAVRFAKARPGSF
+16 TAIAVRFAKARTASF
-31 SLAVLGA
+31 TLAVIGA
-38 ALFVS
+38 SLFVS

-53 RVTDELI
+53 WVTDELI
-60 VPVLDQ
+60 VPVLDG
-66 GASSEDLLWP
+66 GADHKDNLWP
-76 AMWAVV
+76 AIWAVV
-82 GVALWKALA
+82 AVALWKASA

-121 ELSWYKRQSTGTLLA
+121 ELSWYQRQSTGTLLA
-136 VSDTDVR
+136 TSDTDVR

-168 IFLMDIWLAAVAL
+168 VLLMDLWLALIAF
-181 VCLSAIVAVNMNG
+181 VCLGAIVAVNMNG

-224 TIKALGRIDQET
+224 TIKALGRIDLEKE
-236 DRFQTASERLRDR
+236 RFEGASERLRDR
-249 LIHVLQM
+249 LIHVLEM

-269 AVTVIMVVAGAMR
+269 AVTVIMVVAGAIR
-282 INSGAVSAGDIVTI
+282 INSGAVTPGDIVTI

-319 SRAGWERVQNVYD
+319 SRAGWERVQDVYD
-332 VSDLVPYGDLL
+332 VQDLVPYGDQRA
-343 PESDDTGAHVAG
+343 ESDDTGAHVSG
-355 ETVSFSYEDGE
+355 STVSFSYDDGE
-366 PIIEGL
+366 TIIEDL
-372 NLAIRPGRVVAIV
+372 NLAIKPGRVVAVV

-405 SAGAISIDGRDL
+405 SSGAITIDGRDL

-438 FDDSVSG
+438 FDDTVSG
-445 NIAFGVVADHDDVV
+445 NIAFGVTAGDDDVV
-459 TASRLAG
+459 AAAQLAG

-477 YDTVLGERGTSLSG
+477 YATVLGERGASLSG

-545 RTSSIALADEVIFID
+545 RTSSITLADEVVFID
-560 AGEIVAHGTHRQLT
+560 DGKIIAHGTHGELT

-591 EERSAEKLS
+591 DA
-600 DERRAA
+600 RAA
-606 EERGRS
+606 EERGQT

>member
-1 MAAQQTSLKSMLREG
+1 MLREG
-16 IAIAVRFAKARPGSF
+16 VGIAVRFAKARPGSF

-66 GASSEDLLWP
+66 GAASEDLLWP

-82 GVALWKALA
+82 AVALWKALA

-121 ELSWYKRQSTGTLLA
+121 ELAWYQRQSTGTLLA

-168 IFLMDIWLAAVAL
+168 ILLMDVWLALVAF
-181 VCLSAIVAVNMNG
+181 VCLAGIVAVNMNG

-203 EVQTLRGEVSS
+203 EVQSLRGEVSS

-236 DRFQTASERLRDR
+236 ERFQTASERLRDR

-282 INSGAVSAGDIVTI
+282 INSGAVTAGDIVTI

-319 SRAGWERVQNVYD
+319 SRAGWERVQDVYD
-332 VSDLVPYGDLL
+332 VKDLVPYGDLL
-343 PESDDTGAHVAG
+343 AESGDTGAHVAG
-355 ETVSFSYEDGE
+355 DTVSFGYEDGE
-366 PIIEGL
+366 LVIEGL
-372 NLAIRPGRVVAIV
+372 TLAIQPGRVVAIV

-405 SAGAISIDGRDL
+405 SAGAVSIDGRDL

-438 FDDSVSG
+438 FDESVSG
-445 NIAFGVVADHDDVV
+445 NIAFGVVADHEDVV
-459 TASRLAG
+459 AAARLAG
-466 AHEFILELPDG
+466 AHEFIVELPDG
-477 YDTVLGERGTSLSG
+477 YSTVLGERGTSLSG

-560 AGEIVAHGTHRQLT
+560 SGKIVAHGTHRQLS

-591 EERSAEKLS
+591 ELRSAELRS
-600 DERRAA
+600 AELRSAELRSAELRSA
-606 EERGRS
+606 EEPERS

>member
-1 MAAQQTSLKSMLREG
+1 MLREG
-16 IAIAVRFAKARPGSF
+16 GAIAVRFAKARTGSF
-31 SLAVLGA
+31 VLAVLGA

-43 AIVASAIVIG
+43 AIVASAVVIG
-53 RVTDELI
+53 WVTDDLI
-60 VPVLDQ
+60 VPVLD
-66 GASSEDLLWP
+66 GGDSYEDLLWP

-82 GVALWKALA
+82 AVAFWKASA

-109 ARHDLIEHLLKL
+109 ARHDLIEHMLKL
-121 ELSWYKRQSTGTLLA
+121 ELAWYQRQSTGTLLA

-168 IFLMDIWLAAVAL
+168 ILVMDLWLAAIAFI
-181 VCLSAIVAVNMNG
+181 CLGAIVAVNMNG
-194 AWRMFSAFR
+194 AWRMFNAFR
-203 EVQTLRGEVSS
+203 EVQTLRGEVSG

-224 TIKALGRIDQET
+224 TIKALGRIDFET
-236 DRFQTASERLRDR
+236 NRFQEASERLRDK
-249 LIHVLQM
+249 LIYVLEM

-269 AVTVIMVVAGAMR
+269 AVTVIMVIAGAMR
-282 INSGAVSAGDIVTI
+282 INSGAVTPGDIVTI

-332 VSDLVPYGDLL
+332 VRDLVPYGDLL
-343 PESDDTGAHVAG
+343 PDSDDTGAHVSG
-355 ETVSFSYEDGE
+355 STVSFGYDDGE
-366 PIIEGL
+366 AVIEDL
-372 NLAIRPGRVVAIV
+372 NLAIHPGRVVAVV

-405 SAGAISIDGRDL
+405 SSGSITIDGRDL
-417 RSFARSALPGEVAF
+417 RSFARSALPGEVAY

-438 FDDSVSG
+438 FDDTVIG
-445 NIAFGVVADHDDVV
+445 NIAFGVLADPEDVE
-459 TASRLAG
+459 AAARLAG

-477 YDTVLGERGTSLSG
+477 YETTLGERGTSLSG

-560 AGEIVAHGTHRQLT
+560 EGKIVAHGTHYELT
-574 QDVPGYARIVEA
+574 EGVPGYARIVEA

-591 EERSAEKLS
+591 AER
-600 DERRAA
+600 A
-606 EERGRS
+606 EEGRTT

>member
-1 MAAQQTSLKSMLREG
+1 VTTEQPSMRLMLREG
-16 IAIAVRFAKARPGSF
+16 GAIAVRFAKARTGSF
-31 SLAVLGA
+31 VLAVLGA

-66 GASSEDLLWP
+66 GASYDDILWP
-76 AMWAVV
+76 SMWAVI
-82 GVALWKALA
+82 GVALWKATA

-121 ELSWYKRQSTGTLLA
+121 ELSWYQRQSTGTLLA

-168 IFLMDIWLAAVAL
+168 ILLIDGWLALTAL
-181 VCLSAIVAVNMNG
+181 ICLSVIVTVNMQG
-194 AWRMFSAFR
+194 AWRMFTAFR
-203 EVQTLRGEVSS
+203 EVQELRGDVSS
-214 IAHESFDGAL
+214 IAHESLDGAL
-224 TIKALGRIDQET
+224 TIKALGRIDMET
-236 DRFQTASERLRDR
+236 TRFQGASERLRDK
-249 LIHVLQM
+249 LIYVLRM

-269 AVTVIMVVAGAMR
+269 AVTVIMLVAGAIR
-282 INSGAVSAGDIVTI
+282 INSGNVTPGDIITI

-319 SRAGWERVQNVYD
+319 SRAGWERVQDVYD
-332 VSDLVPYGDLL
+332 VRDLVPYGDLL
-343 PESDDTGAHVAG
+343 PETGESGALVSG
-355 ETVSFSYEDGE
+355 ETVSFAYEDGDAV
-366 PIIEGL
+366 ISDL
-372 NLAIRPGRVVAIV
+372 NLSINPERVVAVV
-385 GPTASGKSTLTALMA
+385 GPTASGKSTLTALLA

-405 SAGAISIDGRDL
+405 ASGSITIDGRDL
-417 RSFARSALPGEVAF
+417 RSFARSALPGEVAY
-431 VSQESFL
+431 VAQEAFL
-438 FDDSVSG
+438 FDDTVRG
-445 NIAFGVVADHDDVV
+445 NIAFGVLADMKDVV
-459 TASRLAG
+459 AAAQLAG
-466 AHEFILELPDG
+466 AHDFILELPDG
-477 YDTVLGERGTSLSG
+477 YDTILGERGTSLSG

-528 ERLRDSEM
+528 ERLRDSEL
-536 PSTIVIVAY
+536 PSTVVIVAY

-560 AGEIVAHGTHRQLT
+560 EGHIVAHGTHRDLT
-574 QDVPGYARIVEA
+574 RDVPGYARIVEA

-591 EERSAEKLS
+591 EA
-600 DERRAA
+600 RR
-606 EERGRS
+606 ES

>member
-1 MAAQQTSLKSMLREG
+1 MPVTTQQTSLKSMLREG
-16 IAIAVRFAKARPGSF
+16 SAIAVRFARARTGAF
-31 SLAVLGA
+31 VLAVIGA

-43 AIVASAIVIG
+43 AIVASAMVIG

-60 VPVLDQ
+60 VPVLNE
-66 GASSEDLLWP
+66 GAPYDDLIWP
-76 AMWAVV
+76 AMWAVI
-82 GVALWKALA
+82 GVALWKAAA

-104 RVQAD
+104 RIQAD

-121 ELSWYKRQSTGTLLA
+121 ELAWYQRQSTGTLLA

-156 GSSLLLVGTVVL
+156 GSLLLLVGTVVL
-168 IFLMDIWLAAVAL
+168 VLSIDVWLALIAF
-181 VCLSAIVAVNMNG
+181 VCLGAIVAVNMNG

-203 EVQTLRGEVSS
+203 EVQQLRGDVSS

-224 TIKALGRIDQET
+224 TIKALGRIDMET
-236 DRFQTASERLRDR
+236 DRFQGASEKLRDR

-269 AVTVIMVVAGAMR
+269 AITVIMVVAGAIR
-282 INSGAVSAGDIVTI
+282 INSGAVTAGDIITI

-332 VSDLVPYGDLL
+332 VTELVPYGEQL
-343 PESDDTGAHVAG
+343 PDTERSGAYVSG
-355 ETVSFSYEDGE
+355 ETVSFAYDDGGTV
-366 PIIEGL
+366 IE
-372 NLAIRPGRVVAIV
+372 NLSLEIRPERVVAIV
-385 GPTASGKSTLTALMA
+385 GPTASGKSTLTALLA

-405 SAGAISIDGRDL
+405 ASGSITIDGRDL
-417 RSFARSALPGEVAF
+417 RSFARSALPGEVAY
-431 VSQESFL
+431 VAQDAFL
-438 FDDSVSG
+438 FDDTVRG
-445 NIAFGVVADHDDVV
+445 NIAFGVLSEDNDVF
-459 TASRLAG
+459 AAAKLAG

-477 YDTVLGERGTSLSG
+477 YSTILGERGTSLSG

-528 ERLRDSEM
+528 ERLRESEL
-536 PSTIVIVAY
+536 PSTVVIVAY

-560 AGEIVAHGTHRQLT
+560 EGQIVAHGTHSNLSRE
-574 QDVPGYARIVEA
+574 VPGYARIVEA

-591 EERSAEKLS
+591 AA
-600 DERRAA
+600 RRK
-606 EERGRS
+606 EL